1 MALSAG
7 TRLGPYEVIDS
18 VGAGG
23 MGEVYR
29 AHDNRL
35 NRTVAIKVLPE
46 SFVEDAGRLK
56 RFEQEARSI
65 AALSHPNILSVFD
78 IGVTEGFPYVV
89 LEFLDGKTL
98 RERFNEGPVPVAKAI
113 EMGQQIARGL
123 SAAHERGI
131 VHRDLKPENIFITR
145 DGQVKILDFG
155 LAKPMALS
163 SEATLASHTNPGV
176 VLGTAGYMAP
186 EQVRG
191 EQVDH
196 RDDIFSFGAVM
207 YEMLGGR
214 RAFAGDTSV
223 EVMTA
228 VLKADPPEFDDA
240 LKISPG
246 LDRIV
251 RHCLEKNAADRFQT
265 ARDLAF
271 ALGALSGS
279 QVTSTAQQRAIAAAS
294 HHRRTPWIIAGLAIL
309 TALVLAS
316 FALRRTPDARRA
328 QFAIPVKGEISSFA
342 LSPDGEM
349 LAYVTPEENTGI
361 GVLYVQHVGQSEVT
375 RLDGTEGATYP
386 FWSPDHR
393 FIAFF
398 TGSHLLKVAATGG
411 VPQVLANVT
420 SP

>member
-18 VGAGG
+18 IGAGG

-29 AHDNRL
+29 ANDSRL

-46 SFVEDAGRLK
+46 TFVEDPSRLK

-65 AALSHPNILSVFD
+65 AALNHPNILSVFD
-78 IGVTEGFPYVV
+78 IGVTDKFPYVV

-98 RERFNEGPVPVAKAI
+98 RDRLYESPSPVAKAV

-123 SAAHERGI
+123 TAAHERGI

-155 LAKPMALS
+155 LAKPLAYS
-163 SEATLASHTNPGV
+163 AEATLGSQTTPGV

-191 EQVDH
+191 EQVDQ
-196 RDDIFSFGAVM
+196 RADIFSFGAVM
-207 YEMLGGR
+207 YEMLGGK
-214 RAFAGDTSV
+214 RAFSGDTSV

-228 VLKADPPEFDDA
+228 VLKSDPPEFDVA
-240 LKISPG
+240 VKISPG

-251 RHCLEKNAADRFQT
+251 RHCLEKNPADRFQT
-265 ARDLAF
+265 ARDLNF

-279 QVTSTAQQRAIAAAS
+279 DVTSAQRAIQKS
-294 HHRRTPWIIAGLAIL
+294 SRPKWIPWVVAGAAIL
-309 TALVLAS
+309 ALAMFAVLTRHATS
-316 FALRRTPDARRA
+316 VHRM
-328 QFAIPVKGEISSFA
+328 QFAIPVKGELSTFAISA
-342 LSPDGEM
+342 DGEM
-349 LAYVTPEENTGI
+349 LAYVTPEENTG
-361 GVLYVQHVGQSEVT
+361 
-375 RLDGTEGATYP
+375 
-386 FWSPDHR
+386 
-393 FIAFF
+393 
-398 TGSHLLKVAATGG
+398 
-411 VPQVLANVT
+411 
-420 SP
+420 

>member
-29 AHDNRL
+29 ASDSRL
-35 NRTVAIKVLPE
+35 SRTVAIKVLPE
-46 SFVEDAGRLK
+46 SFVEDTSRLK

-65 AALSHPNILSVFD
+65 AALNHPNILSVFD
-78 IGVTEGFPYVV
+78 IGVTDNFPYVV

-98 RERFNEGPVPVAKAI
+98 RERLNEGAIPVAKAV

-123 SAAHERGI
+123 TAAHERGI

-145 DGQVKILDFG
+145 DGQLKILDFG
-155 LAKPMALS
+155 LAKPLALS
-163 SEATLASHTNPGV
+163 AEATLGSHTTPGV

-191 EQVDH
+191 EQVDQ
-196 RDDIFSFGAVM
+196 RPDIISFGAVM

-214 RAFAGDTSV
+214 RAFSGDTSV

-228 VLKADPPEFDDA
+228 VLKADPPEFDEA

-251 RHCLEKNAADRFQT
+251 RHCLEKNPADRFQT

-279 QVTSTAQQRAIAAAS
+279 QVSTSQQRALAAAATKRS
-294 HHRRTPWIIAGLAIL
+294 WIPWAVAAITL
-309 TALVLAS
+309 MALGTSL
-316 FALRRTPDARRA
+316 FFARRGTA
-328 QFAIPVKGEISSFA
+328 PHRMQFA
-342 LSPDGEM
+342 
-349 LAYVTPEENTGI
+349 
-361 GVLYVQHVGQSEVT
+361 
-375 RLDGTEGATYP
+375 
-386 FWSPDHR
+386 
-393 FIAFF
+393 
-398 TGSHLLKVAATGG
+398 
-411 VPQVLANVT
+411 
-420 SP
+420 